1 MSEIETSKRKPRKR
15 HREARNDTLEVR
27 MSTYEK
33 FVIAVKAEQS
43 NMTPSEFVRVAVVG
57 NVGLRRD
64 PKDRKRLDAL
74 APVFQDLDGLT
85 NNVNHIAKALNTTVK
100 IGIAPDEAQATADLS
115 AILGAISDAELR
127 IKEILLAA
135 YV

>member
-1 MSEIETSKRKPRKR
+1 
-15 HREARNDTLEVR
+15 